1 MHYFDLG
8 FIMALCYQGK
18 KILAPMVRVGTLPMR
33 LLALKYGADIVYA
46 EEIID
51 FKILKTTR
59 FENKI
64 LGTVDFLLADGTVVF
79 RTCDEEKQKV
89 VFQMGT
95 ADPDRAVRAAKM
107 LENDVAGIDVNMGC
121 PKDYSVK
128 GGMGAAL
135 LTQPENVKRI
145 LTALVKEVSKPVTC
159 KIRILPTIEETVA
172 FAKLVER
179 TGIVALGVHGR
190 EKHERPRDPVHI
202 DVIREVAQAVSIPV
216 IANGVSTLVK
226 GYDDIEKY
234 RVETGCSSVMLA
246 RAAQWNPSI
255 FREEGRVSSFQVIQE
270 YIKLA
275 VKFDNTVG
283 NTKYCIQGLLHEDTT
298 SAEAKL
304 VQATGNMREICK
316 IWNLIPYYELIMQSR
331 KTLEE
336 STDNETKKRKFSE
349 DANGITEMKVKYCR
363 RDFSQ
368 SITPKVLL
376 LEWTR
381 KKSMNPPTYE
391 IIEREVDRWYKS
403 IVVVGDKKYSST
415 EWVCSKKFAH
425 QSAALV
431 CLQALG
437 IHDTQGNPTIT

>member
-1 MHYFDLG
+1 
-8 FIMALCYQGK
+8 MALCYQGK

-226 GYDDIEKY
+226 GYADIEKY

-255 FREEGRVSSFQVIQE
+255 FREEGRVPSFQVIQE

-275 VKFDNTVG
+275 IKFDNTVG

-304 VQATGNMREICK
+304 VQATGNMREICG
-316 IWNLIPYYELIMQSR
+316 LICV
-331 KTLEE
+331 
-336 STDNETKKRKFSE
+336 N
-349 DANGITEMKVKYCR
+349 CR